1 MTTALRAGR
10 CAVDEPLEDAARA
23 AAEHAASGLRPPAR
37 ALCDLTLRTTQT
49 ARALGLD
56 PISEPALA
64 DLGLGVWAGQAVTDV
79 PREQLTAWT
88 SDPSSAPHGGESILD
103 LVDRV
108 RGWLYTAAELPG
120 AHHRHHASGR
130 DPGSVDHRPGCAPGV
145 VLAHQRPPAHGDHAA
160 RARPGLDSSTRLP
173 TARPLTAAV
182 VRRGD
187 HFRHRSRVRFSS
199 SLRRARLRGLPGRPS
214 PRAAVRWRGRAR
226 TSRTRRCR
234 RGRAGRPRL
243 ARRTSSSGCLRRW

>member
-88 SDPSSAPHGGESILD
+88 SDPASAPHGGESILE
-103 LVDRV
+103 LIDRV

-120 AHHRHHASGR
+120 ATIAITHPAVIRAALIVALNASPESFWR
-130 DPGSVDHRPGCAPGV
+130 IDVP
-145 VLAHQRPPAHGDHAA
+145 
-160 RARPGLDSSTRLP
+160 
-173 TARPLTAAV
+173 PLTATTLHAQARGWTLRYACLP
-182 VRRGD
+182 VRCAD
-187 HFRHRSRVRFSS
+187 
-199 SLRRARLRGLPGRPS
+199 
-214 PRAAVRWRGRAR
+214 
-226 TSRTRRCR
+226 
-234 RGRAGRPRL
+234 
-243 ARRTSSSGCLRRW
+243 